1 MKSPIPLRLRWFA
14 LILATAGLLG
24 ACGGGGGGGYGS
36 SSTDMGGTGTLRLAL
51 TDAPSCGYDA
61 VNVTVQKV
69 RVNQSSTAADGDAGW
84 SEVVL
89 NPARRIN
96 LLTLGNGVLSEL
108 GQAYLPAGRYTL
120 LRLVLAD
127 NGGTTPLANSVV
139 LSSDKSE
146 VALKTPSGQ
155 QSGLKTNIDI
165 TIAANQLADFVL
177 DFDACKSVVVAGN
190 SGQYLLKPV
199 VTVIPRFI
207 SGAAGS
213 VDAAT
218 AASGTAR
225 VSLQQAG
232 MVVKATAPDSTGSFL
247 LQPVA
252 PGSYTLVVTASGRT
266 TMVVTGVVV
275 ATNVVT
281 TINATGTPLTLPV
294 SATASVSGSA
304 PAGTYVR
311 ALQPLTGGPTVE
323 VAGRFVDDTSGAF
336 AFTLPVAAPLVA
348 SAVAAPG
355 VLTFVPDTAAAGKYT
370 LDASLSGFASK
381 QLVLPTLSAGAN
393 LVAAAFVFP

>member
-1 MKSPIPLRLRWFA
+1 MNTLAPLRVCWLA
-14 LILATAGLLG
+14 LILTASALLA
-24 ACGGGGGGGYGS
+24 ACGGGGGGYSGG
-36 SSTDMGGTGTLRLAL
+36 TDMGGTGTLRLAL

-69 RVNQSSTAADGDAGW
+69 RVHQSSTAADADAGW

-96 LLTLGNGVLSEL
+96 LLSLGNGVLSEL
-108 GQAYLPAGRYTL
+108 GQTYLPAGRYTQ

-127 NGGTTPLANSVV
+127 NGGATPMANSVV
-139 LSSDKSE
+139 LSSNQTE

-155 QSGLKTNIDI
+155 QTGLKTSIGI
-165 TIAANQLADFVL
+165 TVAANQLADFVL

-199 VTVIPRFI
+199 VSVIPRYV
-207 SGAAGS
+207 SGAQGY
-213 VDAAT
+213 VDAVT
-218 AASGTAR
+218 AASGTAQA
-225 VSLQQAG
+225 SLQQSG
-232 MVVKATAPDSTGSFL
+232 VVVKATAPDSTGRFL

-252 PGSYTLVVTASGRT
+252 PGSYTLVMTASGRT

-275 ATNVVT
+275 ATDTVTSINV
-281 TINATGTPLTLPV
+281 AATPLTPPL
-294 SATASVSGSA
+294 SATASVGGSA

-311 ALQPLTGGPTVE
+311 ALQPLTGGVSVE
-323 VAGRFVDDTSGAF
+323 VGGRFVDDSSGSYSF
-336 AFTLPVAAPLVA
+336 GLPVAAPLVA
-348 SAVAAPG
+348 SAVAVPAVLVFAP
-355 VLTFVPDTAAAGKYT
+355 DAAAAGKYT

-381 QLVLPTLSAGAN
+381 QSVLPTLAVGGTVTAN
-393 LVAAAFVFP
+393 FAFP